1 MNSRD
6 AAYDAAAEAEQI
18 RQAIAASVAENNSES
33 VDGRSRKAKRSRSDS
48 EE

>member
-6 AAYDAAAEAEQI
+6 AAYFEAAEEEAL
-18 RQAIAASVAENNSES
+18 RKAIAASVADIPES
-33 VDGRSRKAKRSRSDS
+33 IDGRSRKAKRSRSDS